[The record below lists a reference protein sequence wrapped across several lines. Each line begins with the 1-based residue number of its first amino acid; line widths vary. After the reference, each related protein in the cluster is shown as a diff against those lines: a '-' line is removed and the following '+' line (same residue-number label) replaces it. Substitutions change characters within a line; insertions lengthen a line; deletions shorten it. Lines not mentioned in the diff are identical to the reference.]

1 MLVSAAIVALLGCG
15 HLILTLVGPKL
26 WPRDRALKGAMEQVS
41 PVITAQTTMWR
52 AWLGFNIS
60 HSMGAMLFG
69 LIYGYLALAH
79 GDLLFESVFLQAAGF
94 VMLGMYVVLAK
105 RYWFITPL
113 LGTTLSL
120 VCYSASLALA
130 WAA

>member
-1 MLVSAAIVALLGCG
+1 
-15 HLILTLVGPKL
+15 
-26 WPRDRALKGAMEQVS
+26 
-41 PVITAQTTMWR
+41 
-52 AWLGFNIS
+52 
-60 HSMGAMLFG
+60 MGAMLFG